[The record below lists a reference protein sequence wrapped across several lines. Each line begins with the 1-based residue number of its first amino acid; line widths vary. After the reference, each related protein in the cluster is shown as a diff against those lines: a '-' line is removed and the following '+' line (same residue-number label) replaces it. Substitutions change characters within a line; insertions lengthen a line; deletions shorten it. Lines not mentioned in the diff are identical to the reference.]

1 MPRDGCAVLVVD
13 DDRINRAL
21 LSRLLEHEG
30 YRPRTAVNGRE
41 ALAALGE
48 EPFDAVLLDIVMPEV
63 DGLEVLRTLKAD
75 PRLWHIPVIV
85 ISGLEDTESVV
96 SCLELGADDYVQKP
110 FDPVLLR
117 ARLNACLARRQF
129 HVLEVEYQKVVQE
142 LAAELEQLKRDP
154 NGATGTTGDRMPAGH
169 MEARRAPVAV
179 LAVGLGGLSHFAT
192 EAGPTAALAVV
203 DALQSTVGALAD
215 RFDGAVSARGA
226 ESLTVVFGGLR
237 RCPDPAAA
245 GLGMAGALDEE
256 LAALRSGWADRH
268 RLAPTW
274 AAGLAVGE
282 AAVGVVTNSGARHVV
297 AVGPVVDRAARLRD
311 LGPAEGVLIDEE
323 AFAAAQRREGDD
335 RLHVERWGEAGE
347 ATPVAYRLR
356 RRHPSS
362 GGEAAPE
369 PEPINPG

>member
-21 LSRLLEHEG
+21 LSKLLEHEG

-75 PRLWHIPVIV
+75 ARLWHIPVIV
-85 ISGLEDTESVV
+85 ISGLEDIESIV

-142 LAAELEQLKRDP
+142 QAAELEELRRDASGP
-154 NGATGTTGDRMPAGH
+154 TGATGTGDTVPGGGEAG
-169 MEARRAPVAV
+169 ARRATVAV
-179 LAVGLGGLSHFAT
+179 LAVAMGGLNDST
-192 EAGPTAALAVV
+192 TVGDPTSALAVV
-203 DALQSTVGALAD
+203 DAFQATVGALAD
-215 RFDGAVSARGA
+215 RFDGAFSARAA
-226 ESLTVVFGGLR
+226 ETLMVVFGGLR
-237 RCPDPAAA
+237 PSPDPAAA
-245 GLGMAGALDEE
+245 GLGMAGALEE
-256 LAALRSGWADRH
+256 EMTALWSGWGH
-268 RLAPTW
+268 RYRTSPTW
-274 AAGLAVGE
+274 AAGLAVGD
-282 AAVGVVTNSGARHVV
+282 AVVGVVASHFA

-311 LGPAEGVLIDEE
+311 LAPAGGVLIDDG
-323 AFAAAQRREGDD
+323 AFAAAQRRLDDD
-335 RLHVERWGEAGE
+335 RLHVEHWEEAGE
-347 ATPVAYRLR
+347 AAPAAYRLR
-356 RRHPSS
+356 RRHPHP
-362 GGEAAPE
+362 GGQAPPE
-369 PEPINPG
+369 PAPVKPG